1 MKSCT
6 TDNNISWDISFE
18 MQIYINTRYRWGC
31 PPFHGA
37 QTAVCTLQWR
47 RWTGT
52 NGRPGATGQQRC
64 DWGGYKWTWIIRRDR
79 WIYFLCPGV
88 RPLSGRGVT
97 VPIYSQDSQTHWK
110 VLDGSTLEHRQG
122 ADGMLPVGKAAVT
135 GGGGQPGVRLVIW
148 GVDTGGPYVWI
159 VFLISVGHD
168 DDYSGE

>member
-1 MKSCT
+1 
-6 TDNNISWDISFE
+6 
-18 MQIYINTRYRWGC
+18 MQIYINTSYRWGC

-135 GGGGQPGVRLVIW
+135 GGGGATRCQTCYMGRLYRRSFCLDCIPNICRTW
-148 GVDTGGPYVWI
+148 
-159 VFLISVGHD
+159 
-168 DDYSGE
+168 